1 MTQIE
6 IARRWREALAGE
18 EHLPYVTIER
28 YVDRL
33 LDTEQHAAAEAHL
46 ELCAACVDE
55 VEDLSAFIDEMRVP
69 RLAAHRRKTLWYT
82 AAGLAAAA
90 MLILVIGLGRM
101 NRPQRQPAATIAETT
116 LRSMAVLPLRN
127 MMASAENDFLS
138 VAIADALATR
148 LEERSDLAVRPMAS
162 ILPIRNQT
170 SDIRQVA
177 KKLNVDGVIEG
188 QFSAGADDVHVT
200 VQLTDSRTGRAV
212 WQESIRGQRGD
223 LLKLVD
229 DVTARTE
236 WRLNRVSRASY
247 DRPAGSQAR
256 SSNPK
261 AYEEFLK
268 ARALYGSFRP
278 QDFAARTVSLER
290 AIELDPNFAAAH
302 ADLALN
308 ISLGIVRSLAGGP
321 DVLDRAERH
330 AAEAVRLDPSLSEAH
345 LALGRV
351 LARRQ
356 ERFREAVREI
366 MAALRLK
373 PTNTS
378 ALQAMLSY
386 FAYYG
391 EADKMRCVGQRII
404 AIDPLSEEAKTRG
417 YWFNKTLD
425 SESAL
430 RAAPFAFA
438 DPTSALAGH
447 DIRGEALLLQGKI
460 DLAEKEAAA
469 ALKLDPDRYHAK
481 SLFAMAAA
489 ARGNRALAESWLA
502 KFEADTKQNHFA
514 AVRAMFCY
522 AKLGD
527 TAAALDRMDTAIALG
542 NHGWYLFLNHPW
554 LPSLRSEPRF
564 QANLAKIKGDLDAV
578 YRDVIAVYPFVAEE
592 SCAGAGDDPSQV
604 KVALSSVRAA
614 P

>member
-6 IARRWREALAGE
+6 IARRWREALAGD

-28 YVDRL
+28 FIDRL
-33 LDTEQHAAAEAHL
+33 LDTEQHAAAIAHL
-46 ELCAACVDE
+46 ELCATCADE
-55 VEDLSAFIDEMRVP
+55 VDDLTAFSDALRTP
-69 RLAAHRRKTLWYT
+69 RFAARRRKTLWST
-82 AAGLAAAA
+82 AAALAAA
-90 MLILVIGLGRM
+90 LILVVGLGYS
-101 NRPQRQPAATIAETT
+101 NRPRQTTIDATT

-127 MMASAENDFLS
+127 MMATAENDFLS
-138 VAIADALATR
+138 VAIADALSTR

-162 ILPIRNQT
+162 ILPLRNQA
-170 SDIRQVA
+170 SDVRKVA
-177 KKLNVDGVIEG
+177 EKLNVDGVIEG
-188 QFSAGADDVHVT
+188 EFAAGAEDVHVT

-212 WQESIRGQRGD
+212 WQESIRGDRGD

-229 DVTARTE
+229 DVAARTE
-236 WRLNRVSRASY
+236 WRLDRLTRVSSA
-247 DRPAGSQAR
+247 RPAGSQAR

-278 QDFAARTVSLER
+278 QDFAAREAALLR

-308 ISLGIVRSLAGGP
+308 LTIGIVRSLSGGP
-321 DVLDRAERH
+321 DILARAEHH
-330 AAEAVRLDPSLSEAH
+330 ASLAVRLDPNLAEAH

-351 LARRQ
+351 LARRATH
-356 ERFREAVREI
+356 FREAVREI

-391 EADKMRCVGQRII
+391 DVEKMRCVGERII
-404 AIDPLSEEAKTRG
+404 AIDPLSDEAKTRG

-430 RAAPFAFA
+430 RAARFAFA
-438 DPTSALAGH
+438 DPASTLAGH

-460 DLAEKEAAA
+460 ELAEKEAAA

-502 KFEADTKQNHFA
+502 KFDADAKQNHFA
-514 AVRAMFCY
+514 AVRVTLTY

-527 TAAALDRMDTAIALG
+527 TGAALDRMDTALALG
-542 NHGWYLFLNHPW
+542 NHGWYLFTNHPW
-554 LPSLRSEPRF
+554 LAQLRSEPRF
-564 QANLAKIKGDLDAV
+564 QANLAKIKDDLDAV

-592 SCAGAGDDPSQV
+592 SCAEEAGAAV
-604 KVALSSVRAA
+604 KAALSSVRAA

>member
-18 EHLPYVTIER
+18 EHLPYLTIER
-28 YVDRL
+28 YVDHL
-33 LDTEQHAAAEAHL
+33 LDTEQHGAATAHL
-46 ELCAACVDE
+46 ELCAACADE
-55 VEDLSAFIDEMRVP
+55 VEDLNAFSAELRVP
-69 RLAAHRRKTLWYT
+69 RFASRRRTTFWFT
-82 AAGLAAAA
+82 GLAAAA
-90 MLILVIGLGRM
+90 ALILIVGLGYM
-101 NRPQRQPAATIAETT
+101 NRQPQQQTTIAEMT

-127 MMASAENDFLS
+127 MMASGENEFLS
-138 VAIADALATR
+138 VAIADALSTR

-170 SDIRQVA
+170 SDVRKVA
-177 KKLNVDGVIEG
+177 EKLNVDGVIEG
-188 QFSAGADDVHVT
+188 QFAAGAEDVHVT

-236 WRLNRVSRASY
+236 SHLNRVSRASY
-247 DRPAGSQAR
+247 ERPAGSQAR

-261 AYEEFLK
+261 AYEEYLK

-278 QDFAARTVSLER
+278 HDFAAREASLLR

-308 ISLGIVRSLAGGP
+308 LTIGIVRSLAGGP
-321 DVLDRAERH
+321 DVLARAERH
-330 AAEAVRLDPSLSEAH
+330 ASEAVRLDPNLSEAH

-351 LARRQ
+351 LARRAPK
-356 ERFREAVREI
+356 FREAVREI

-391 EADKMRCVGQRII
+391 ETDKMRCVGERII

-417 YWFNKTLD
+417 YWYNKTLD

-430 RAAPFAFA
+430 RAAKFAFA
-438 DPTSALAGH
+438 DPTSTLAGH
-447 DIRGEALLLQGKI
+447 DIRGEALLLQGKL

-481 SLFAMAAA
+481 SLLAMAAA

-502 KFEADTKQNHFA
+502 KFEADAKQNHFA
-514 AVRAMFCY
+514 AVRATLAY

-554 LPSLRSEPRF
+554 LSSLRSEPRF
-564 QANLAKIKGDLDAV
+564 QANVAKIKGDLDAV
-578 YRDVIAVYPFVAEE
+578 YRDVIAVYPFVAGEG
-592 SCAGAGDDPSQV
+592 CAGAGGGPV
-604 KVALSSVRAA
+604 KAGLSSVRAA